1 MRDALQKPLDQL
13 HSASTTGADHLGGIV
28 EQWAAA
34 DGKGL
39 TSRQLT
45 ERQILLTGL
54 TPIKKTASDSDRA
67 PAERV
72 IGGRQ
77 STSAVR
83 RCRCF

>member
-13 HSASTTGADHLGGIV
+13 HSAATTGADHSGGIV

-39 TSRQLT
+39 TSRHQT

-54 TPIKKTASDSDRA
+54 APIKKTESDSERA
-67 PAERV
+67 AARRV

-77 STSAVR
+77 STPAVR
-83 RCRCF
+83 RCRRF